1 MQFQCA
7 PVAER

>member
-7 PVAER
+7 SFT